1 MLPVLDEEVLRH
13 RIARRIAREFEDG
26 DVVNLGIGIPTL
38 VSDHIP
44 EGVRVTFQTENGVVG
59 AGPKPP
65 EEDLRFIGAGGRC
78 LSVVPGGALIASDF
92 SFGLIRGGHLDA
104 TVLGALQVDQEAN
117 LANWWIPGK
126 LVPGMG
132 GAMDLVTG
140 AKHVIVATTHTTKKG
155 GIKLVKKCNLPLT
168 GAGVVSLV
176 VTEYAVFR
184 FVDGQMVLEELAPGI
199 TEEDIRE
206 ITEAEYVTSPDLGVM
221 QGCEEE
227 QQD

>member
-1 MLPVLDEEVLRH
+1 MLPVLDEEILRH

-44 EGVRVTFQTENGVVG
+44 EGVRVIFQTENGVVG
-59 AGPKPP
+59 AGPKPS
-65 EEDLRFIGAGGRC
+65 EDDLRFIGAGGRC

-104 TVLGALQVDQEAN
+104 TVLGALQVDQEGN

-155 GIKLVKKCNLPLT
+155 GAKLVKKCSLPLT

-184 FVDGQMVLEELAPGI
+184 FVEGKMVLEELAPGVK
-199 TEEDIRE
+199 EEDLKE
-206 ITEAEYVTSPDLGVM
+206 VTDAEYVTSPDLCVM

-227 QQD
+227 KQH